1 MSSSYDCTL
10 RSLSLPTGQSTEL
23 FALDDADAL
32 ITHFDM
38 TPSGQE
44 AWIVDSQGGLS
55 HLDTREAAGTSSARR
70 RRYEISGERA
80 NRKIGGVSINREWR
94 VPNSP
99 PCLAKVLPRGPARSP
114 WLVCTAS
121 NDRFLRIWDVR
132 QLSSLKTEPYTL
144 IDSAPDADLK
154 ESDRKAMSA
163 AAAGRAFPQDECS
176 YETLQAAQTS
186 KKKGAARGILRAQSL
201 HGKSCSSAYWD
212 PWGQRIL
219 TTSYDDRL
227 RSKGAVDRRLR
238 CR

>member
-1 MSSSYDCTL
+1 MRSRASERIARLEACRSIVSGGSRTRPIVLLNL
-10 RSLSLPTGQSTEL
+10 R
-23 FALDDADAL
+23 
-32 ITHFDM
+32 H
-38 TPSGQE
+38 
-44 AWIVDSQGGLS
+44 
-55 HLDTREAAGTSSARR
+55 
-70 RRYEISGERA
+70 
-80 NRKIGGVSINREWR
+80 
-94 VPNSP
+94 
-99 PCLAKVLPRGPARSP
+99 GPARSP

-121 NDRFLRIWDVR
+121 NDRYLRIWDVR

-154 ESDRKAMSA
+154 ESDRKAMST

-186 KKKGAARGILRAQSL
+186 KKKGAARGILRGQSL

-227 RSKGAVDRRLR
+227 RSKGLWVGAYVVGD
-238 CR
+238 